1 MRKNNIIFGLL
12 LIWAICVGGATYAQ
26 TITGIIT
33 DSQGPLPGVS
43 VIEKGTNNGTVTD
56 FNGNYSIDLSD
67 NNATLVLSYVGFE
80 TQEIPVAGKTSID
93 VNMQEAV
100 SELDELI
107 VVGYKS
113 QKASTITGAVSSVNV
128 EQLES
133 RRVSNVTQALQG
145 QVAGVTITQST
156 GAPGEN
162 VEVRIRGNG
171 TIGNNNPLY
180 VIDGIPSREIS
191 FLNPS
196 DIKSM
201 SVLKDAA
208 AASIY
213 GSRAAG
219 GVIVIETKTGAD
231 RSGIQVDY
239 YGGIQKVANLP
250 NMLNASQYL
259 NTVTTA
265 WNNAGYP
272 GTNPYTADIGRT
284 DFANVDYLDELFEL
298 GQTHSIQLST
308 SGGTDKTNFFLSAGY
323 YGQNGIVVYDNDK
336 FTRLNL
342 RSNISSNITE
352 RLKVGTNIQLSYQE
366 QDQISSRG
374 DAPGIIR
381 HAFLRPPIIP
391 VTKDPSDPTYSEEDP
406 FTDLPFYVN
415 PDTYESNKYEYSQN
429 PIALAY
435 FTDNSTES
443 FKTFGNVF
451 AEYRFLAD
459 NSLKFRTNFGADI
472 NFVHQKAF
480 NPNFGDDDGQGS
492 EIDSGLGRQNR
503 PTSLAESRG
512 QDMTFTWNNSFT
524 YDKEFGDHAISA
536 LAGMEFIKNNSS
548 GINASRQRFDYTNA
562 NFRYLDFGGTEQD
575 IWNGGLAEEWALFSY
590 FGSATYSFKDKY
602 LLTANI
608 RADAS
613 SRFSKDNYWGYFP
626 SVSAGW
632 TISKE
637 NFMNDF
643 NWLTQLKLRASWGE
657 LGNQEIPNYAY
668 LTLYRRDADRYLISR
683 YGNPKLKWESTTQ
696 SNVGID
702 FGLYK
707 NRLSGSVDYFKKTT
721 SDILLPISLPNL
733 VGDVSP
739 TFLNSGEV
747 SNSGL
752 EFGLSYRNFDHPLK
766 FEISGNFATLKNEVN
781 SLHPNLPYISGN
793 VTRTQAGHPLNA
805 YYGFIQEGIYQNVG
819 EVTDHLFGT
828 ANAPQ
833 LPGDIKF
840 KDLDGNGIINDN
852 DRNFIGNPNPKLTY
866 GMNVSMNYKKFDF
879 SFLFQGVGSVD
890 RYNDL
895 KKIIDYD
902 TRPFNYTDHILGAW
916 DGEGSTNT
924 IPRVSFTDN
933 GSSKLSDIFVED
945 ASYLRLK
952 NVELGYTIDVE
963 KIGTIRLYASGQNL
977 LTFTNYSGLDPESTD
992 LIDYGTYPQ
1001 SLTLLFGVNAH
1012 F

>member
-33 DSQGPLPGVS
+33 DSQGPLSGVS

-56 FNGNYSIDLSD
+56 FNGNYTIDLSD

-80 TQEIPVAGKTSID
+80 TQEIPVAGKTTID

-133 RRVSNVTQALQG
+133 RRVSDVTQALQG

-239 YGGIQKVANLP
+239 FGGIQKVANLP
-250 NMLNASQYL
+250 NMLNASQYS
-259 NTVTTA
+259 NTVATA

-284 DFANVDYLDELFEL
+284 DFADVDYLDELFEL

-391 VTKDPSDPTYSEEDP
+391 VSKDPSDPTYSEEDP

-443 FKTFGNVF
+443 FKIFGNVF
-451 AEYRFLAD
+451 AEYQFLAD

-480 NPNFGDDDGQGS
+480 NPNFGMRT
-492 EIDSGLGRQNR
+492 GR
-503 PTSLAESRG
+503 
-512 QDMTFTWNNSFT
+512 
-524 YDKEFGDHAISA
+524 
-536 LAGMEFIKNNSS
+536 
-548 GINASRQRFDYTNA
+548 
-562 NFRYLDFGGTEQD
+562 
-575 IWNGGLAEEWALFSY
+575 
-590 FGSATYSFKDKY
+590 
-602 LLTANI
+602 
-608 RADAS
+608 
-613 SRFSKDNYWGYFP
+613 
-626 SVSAGW
+626 V
-632 TISKE
+632 
-637 NFMNDF
+637 
-643 NWLTQLKLRASWGE
+643 LKL
-657 LGNQEIPNYAY
+657 
-668 LTLYRRDADRYLISR
+668 T
-683 YGNPKLKWESTTQ
+683 
-696 SNVGID
+696 V
-702 FGLYK
+702 
-707 NRLSGSVDYFKKTT
+707 V
-721 SDILLPISLPNL
+721 
-733 VGDVSP
+733 
-739 TFLNSGEV
+739 
-747 SNSGL
+747 
-752 EFGLSYRNFDHPLK
+752 
-766 FEISGNFATLKNEVN
+766 
-781 SLHPNLPYISGN
+781 
-793 VTRTQAGHPLNA
+793 
-805 YYGFIQEGIYQNVG
+805 
-819 EVTDHLFGT
+819 
-828 ANAPQ
+828 
-833 LPGDIKF
+833 
-840 KDLDGNGIINDN
+840 
-852 DRNFIGNPNPKLTY
+852 
-866 GMNVSMNYKKFDF
+866 
-879 SFLFQGVGSVD
+879 
-890 RYNDL
+890 
-895 KKIIDYD
+895 
-902 TRPFNYTDHILGAW
+902 
-916 DGEGSTNT
+916 
-924 IPRVSFTDN
+924 
-933 GSSKLSDIFVED
+933 
-945 ASYLRLK
+945 
-952 NVELGYTIDVE
+952 
-963 KIGTIRLYASGQNL
+963 
-977 LTFTNYSGLDPESTD
+977 
-992 LIDYGTYPQ
+992 
-1001 SLTLLFGVNAH
+1001 
-1012 F
+1012 